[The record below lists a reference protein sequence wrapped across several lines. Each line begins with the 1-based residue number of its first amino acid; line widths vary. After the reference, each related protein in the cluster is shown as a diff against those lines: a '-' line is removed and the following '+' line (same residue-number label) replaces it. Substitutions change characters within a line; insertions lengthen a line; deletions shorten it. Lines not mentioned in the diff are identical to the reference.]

1 MRREFEMKSSCPTC
15 GAELIFR
22 WQPDEIPHFDE
33 IMYISATCECGF
45 RYADTLILSEQEP
58 VRYEL
63 TISSPE
69 DLNARVVRSTSGTI
83 RVPELGIDIEPGPA
97 SESFVTN
104 AEGVLE
110 RIKSIVKM
118 TRKWTDDEVKLK
130 RIDEVLNTIEGAKSG
145 DARLTIIIEDP
156 FGNSAIL
163 SERATHRSLTKEEMS
178 KLKTGT
184 IVLDVSEKRPT

>member
-1 MRREFEMKSSCPTC
+1 MC
-15 GAELIFR
+15 GEELVFR
-22 WQPDEIPHFDE
+22 WHPDEIPYFGE
-33 IMYISATCECGF
+33 IMHISATCKCGF
-45 RYADTLILSEQEP
+45 KHADTLILSEREP

-104 AEGVLE
+104 IEGVLE

-130 RIDEVLNTIEGAKSG
+130 RIDEILNTIEGVKSG
-145 DARLTIIIEDP
+145 DAELTITIEDP

-178 KLKTGT
+178 RLKTGMV
-184 IVLDVSEKRPT
+184 VLDVSEK